1 MAAAGGT
8 GAGAGAAG
16 GGGAA
21 AAEVAEVA
29 EGDTE
34 AEAEFDAE
42 ALAALDAAVARRQ
55 GGHGDGVGARTLV
68 EAERVC
74 SERFGHSSGFRS
86 GQAGVIGRLLSGR
99 SAAAVFPTGGGKSLC
114 YQLPAV
120 MLPGLTLCVCPL
132 LALMREQAAEM
143 RAKGIPVDRLDSTH
157 SREEHLEVR
166 SRVNCGVTKLLYVS
180 PERFVNESFL
190 SWMKGKRLS
199 LLAIDEAHC
208 VSEWGHSFRP
218 DYLRLPGM
226 ARDLQCERVLLL
238 TATATSE
245 VAQDMLRAFQIPQ
258 EDLVRT
264 PMHRPNLEL
273 RVASVEAEE
282 RDCMLLERLS
292 SRPRGP
298 TIIYATRHMDVDH
311 VTELLKAN
319 GYKDAASYHAG
330 LKNEERQIVQD
341 RFMQSADGI
350 IVATIAFGMGLDKS
364 NIRYVYHYNLS
375 RSLEAY
381 TQEIGRAGRDGET
394 SLCELLFCPDDVAL
408 IESYTFS
415 ATPSKQALKK
425 LLNLL
430 FAEGARVGDEVRV
443 SMGEL
448 TKNTDINKDT
458 VNVLMVYLELDW
470 GLLKVKSNAYEEF
483 KVQLWNRPGARAAT
497 AAAAMPL
504 LSAPGCGDER
514 LCAAIRS
521 CLVHKAT
528 TSYLTV
534 KDLTSRSRDFTFS
547 QISRAL
553 GAWEEKSVGKLKITP
568 SKQVGCF
575 TIAKLPESLQ
585 GLTDTVYRRVKQRE
599 KDMVQKFR
607 RFVSTLHQESCLT
620 QSLVGHFGEALEGAT
635 CGHCRW
641 CLERSA
647 PAMVN
652 RKLPEGTMD
661 KERLEQLKSLQQL
674 PRDDPRLLARFAVGI
689 SSPRLTMLKLSKH
702 PLFGFMFDHDFYTT
716 LSHCEEM
723 CGIEDA
729 MTRLTPVKRPPPPG
743 DSGPD

>member
-1 MAAAGGT
+1 
-8 GAGAGAAG
+8 
-16 GGGAA
+16 
-21 AAEVAEVA
+21 
-29 EGDTE
+29 
-34 AEAEFDAE
+34 
-42 ALAALDAAVARRQ
+42 
-55 GGHGDGVGARTLV
+55 
-68 EAERVC
+68 
-74 SERFGHSSGFRS
+74 
-86 GQAGVIGRLLSGR
+86 
-99 SAAAVFPTGGGKSLC
+99 
-114 YQLPAV
+114 

-132 LALMREQAAEM
+132 LALMREQAATM
-143 RAKGIPVDRLDSTH
+143 RAKGMPVDRLDSTH
-157 SREEHLEVR
+157 SWEEHLEIR
-166 SRVNCGVTKLLYVS
+166 SRVNCGITKLLFVS

-218 DYLRLPGM
+218 DYLRLPDM

-245 VAQDMLRAFQIPQ
+245 VAEDMLKAFQIPQ

-273 RVASVEAEE
+273 SVASVEEEE
-282 RDCMLLERLS
+282 RDGMLLERLS

-298 TIIYATRHMDVDH
+298 TIIYATRHMDVEH
-311 VTELLKAN
+311 VTDLLKKN
-319 GYKDAASYHAG
+319 GYEDAASYHAG
-330 LKNEERQIVQD
+330 LKNEERQFVQD
-341 RFMQSADGI
+341 RFMESADGI

-375 RSLEAY
+375 RSMEAY
-381 TQEIGRAGRDGET
+381 TQEIGRAGRDGEAA
-394 SLCELLFCPDDVAL
+394 LCEVLFCPDDVAL

-425 LLNLL
+425 LLKLL
-430 FAEGARVGDEVRV
+430 FAGARVGDEVRV
-443 SMGEL
+443 SMVEL

-458 VNVLMVYLELDW
+458 VNVLMVYLELYW

-483 KVQLWNRPGARAAT
+483 KAQFWNFPGARAAT

-504 LSAPGCGDER
+504 LSAPGCGDES

-521 CLVHKAT
+521 CIVHKAT
-528 TSYLTV
+528 TSYLSV
-534 KDLTSRSRDFTFS
+534 KDLKSRSTDFTFS

-553 GAWEEKSVGKLKITP
+553 GAWEEKSAGKLKITP
-568 SKQVGCF
+568 LKRVGCF
-575 TIAKLPESLQ
+575 TIAKLPESIQ
-585 GLTDTVYRRVKQRE
+585 GLTDMVYQRVKQRE
-599 KDMVQKFR
+599 MDMVQKFR
-607 RFVSTLHQESCLT
+607 RFVSTLHEESCLT
-620 QSLVGHFGEALEGAT
+620 QSLVSHFGEALEGGA

-641 CLERSA
+641 CLKSTA
-647 PAMVN
+647 PAMVS
-652 RKLPEGTMD
+652 RKLPEGAID
-661 KERLEQLKSLQQL
+661 EERWEQLKNLPQL

-689 SSPRLTMLKLSKH
+689 SSPRLTMLKLSRH

-729 MTRLTPVKRPPPPG
+729 VARLTPVKRPRPPR
-743 DSGPD
+743 DVGPD